1 MELILVWRVLV
12 RRWWLVVIPVVVVA
26 LIVIPQWLN
35 DRSAGTGGVSVTLRY
50 TAAQMASNLT
60 PRDGDYQDVW
70 LASELAVNAL
80 TDWVRS
86 SSFKDEIQQ
95 ALSVQSIT
103 VEMAGLGIAADNKRS
118 IGQLTMSYPD
128 EKGLQTI
135 TQVAMDVLISRA
147 QDYFPQFGDQ
157 PAEVTVLDTPQFV
170 AAPPQ
175 LANRF
180 APFIRLG
187 VGLFGGIM
195 LAFLWEYLDPFIYRR
210 EQVEAMGLVVVASIP
225 RK

>member
-1 MELILVWRVLV
+1 MELILVWRVLA
-12 RRWWLVVIPVVVVA
+12 RRWWLVVIPVAVVA
-26 LIVIPQWLN
+26 VIVVPQWLQ
-35 DRSAGTGGVSVTLRY
+35 DRSAVSGGYSVTLRY
-50 TAAQMASNLT
+50 TAAQVTSNVS

-95 ALSVQSIT
+95 QTAAQSNNFD
-103 VEMAGLGIAADNKRS
+103 AAALGIAADNRRS
-118 IGQLTMSYPD
+118 VGQLIMSYPD

-135 TQVAMDVLISRA
+135 TQVAMDVLINRA
-147 QDYFPQFGDQ
+147 QAYFPQFGGQ
-157 PAEVTVLDTPQFV
+157 PAEVTFLDTPQMV

-187 VGLFGGIM
+187 LGLLGGVL
-195 LAFLWEYLDPFIYRR
+195 LAFLWEYLDPFVYRR
-210 EQVEAMGLVVVASIP
+210 EQVEALGLPVVASIP
-225 RK
+225 RR